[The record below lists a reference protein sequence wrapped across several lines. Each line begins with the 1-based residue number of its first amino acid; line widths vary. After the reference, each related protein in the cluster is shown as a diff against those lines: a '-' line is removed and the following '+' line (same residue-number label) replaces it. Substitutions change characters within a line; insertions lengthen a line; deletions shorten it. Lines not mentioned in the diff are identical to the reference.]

1 MPVSGLVVSLSDQHD
16 LREATID
23 TIRQESRIEVGVIQ
37 SQRMAV
43 VVDTPTREEDKE
55 IWNWLNALPGVT
67 FVDVALVGFE
77 DDQ

>member
-1 MPVSGLVVSLSDQHD
+1 MPVSGLVVSLSDQHA

-23 TIRQESRIEVGVIQ
+23 TILQESRIGVGVIQ